1 MNRISYYRAN
11 ELITKGALLVDMRS
25 PVAFRDGHIAGA
37 VNLPLMNFVNKI
49 MGLDKTKK
57 IIIYGDSITD
67 DVLRQG
73 NNYAE
78 TLGFGSVFVTDY
90 KSLKE
95 EPAKEVKNVKA
106 KGPKDNTKGRVLLRN
121 SNNASKR
128 RS

>member
-25 PVAFRDGHIAGA
+25 PVAFRDGHIPGA
-37 VNLPLMNFVNKI
+37 VNLPLLNFVNKI
-49 MGLDKTKK
+49 MGLDKSKK
-57 IIIYGDSITD
+57 IIIYGDAVTD

-78 TLGFGSVFVTDY
+78 TLGFSSVFVTDY

-95 EPAKEVKNVKA
+95 EPPKEVKRDDIKKRN
-106 KGPKDNTKGRVLLRN
+106 PTGRVLLRTP
-121 SNNASKR
+121 KR
-128 RS
+128 S